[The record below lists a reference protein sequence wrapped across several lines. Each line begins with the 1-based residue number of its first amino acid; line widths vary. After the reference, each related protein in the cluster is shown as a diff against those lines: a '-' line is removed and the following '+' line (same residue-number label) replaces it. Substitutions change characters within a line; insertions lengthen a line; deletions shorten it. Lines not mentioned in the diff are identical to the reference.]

1 MKLSKVGLF
10 FVSIYIM
17 LAIYALGYIIYRINF
32 TPVNS
37 EFAGLGMI
45 ILTLPWSL
53 LLLKAIEIPES
64 IAIYLL
70 ILSGLAILNAFIIY
84 LIGHG
89 LEKLLRNVFKP
100 KEAALVS
107 EKADENN

>member
-10 FVSIYIM
+10 FVSIYLL
-17 LAIYALGYIIYRINF
+17 LAIYAIGYIIYRINF

-37 EFAGLGMI
+37 EFAGLGII
-45 ILTLPWSL
+45 ILTLPWSI

-64 IAIYLL
+64 ITIYLL
-70 ILSGLAILNAFIIY
+70 ILSGLALLNAFIIY
-84 LIGHG
+84 MIGHG

-100 KEAALVS
+100 KQTAPIAQ
-107 EKADENN
+107 KADENN